1 MSVFYDTRAGFN
13 SGNLGYHQSVSEHHS
28 NLVLK
33 SAYLKDVEDV
43 YPFDISGV
51 EIVKES
57 KQIKGRV
64 YVTAVITYKTP
75 SMVNRK
81 PVTVSIALG

>member
-1 MSVFYDTRAGFN
+1 M
-13 SGNLGYHQSVSEHHS
+13 
-28 NLVLK
+28 LK

-57 KQIKGRV
+57 EQIKGRV

-81 PVTVSIALG
+81 PVTVSLALGEGVACHTIFSWPFL